1 MRTNS
6 RTLIAGLV
14 AATALSAPA
23 FAQELTIGL
32 KSEATSMD
40 PQFHQLST
48 NIQVLLNIFEG
59 LTKQDAVQRV
69 QPSLATEWEAI
80 DDTTWRFTL
89 REGVKFHNGSDFTAR
104 DVIYTYCRVPL
115 VENSPSSY
123 TIYTGTIADMTAEND
138 HTLVIKTDAAN
149 PLLPTEIAS
158 LPIISADAAGAEDK
172 VTYSRDGCQ
181 GMGTVPQS
189 GDFNSRQVA
198 VGTGP
203 YKLGEFIRG
212 NQLVLT
218 RFEEYWGDAPDW
230 ETVVMRPITSD
241 GPRVAAL
248 LAGDVMMIESP
259 PIQDIPRITSAD
271 YSVVDALSNRIIYL
285 ALDQEGEAPKISSA
299 DGKNPLLDAK
309 VREAI
314 SAAVNREAIAQR
326 IMGGYAVPAGE
337 LLPPPMFGTSG
348 RAVDSYDP
356 ERAKKLLAEAGYPDG
371 FAITLGTPND
381 RYINDEQVAQAIA
394 QMLTRVGIKTQVDA
408 STASQFFSRRNNL
421 EFPMYMA
428 GWGASSGEMSSPLKS
443 LVATYDKD
451 VGMGVTNAG
460 RYSNLKVDELLKQA
474 MSTIEDEKRA
484 RLLAD
489 AETIVLD
496 DYGIIPVHYEQTVW
510 ALSPKL
516 SYEPRVDQYTLAY
529 QVKRTDAAN

>member
-1 MRTNS
+1 MRTRS
-6 RTLIAGLV
+6 RTFLAGLV
-14 AATALSAPA
+14 AATTLSAPA

-48 NIQVLLNIFEG
+48 NIQVLLNVFEA

-69 QPSLATEWEAI
+69 KPSLASEWEAI
-80 DDTTWRFTL
+80 DDTTWRFKL
-89 REGVKFHNGSDFTAR
+89 QKGVKFHNGSDFTAR

-123 TIYTGTIADMTAEND
+123 TIYTGTIADMTAEDD
-138 HTLVIKTDAAN
+138 HTLIIKTHAAN
-149 PLLPTEIAS
+149 PLLPTEVSS
-158 LPIISADAAGAEDK
+158 LPVISADAAGAEDT
-172 VTYSRDGCQ
+172 VTFGRDGCE

-189 GDFNSRQVA
+189 GDFNSPEVA

-203 YKLGEFIRG
+203 YKLGEFVRG

-218 RFEEYWGDAPDW
+218 RFENYWGEAPDW
-230 ETVVMRPITSD
+230 ERVVMRPITSD

-259 PIQDIPRITSAD
+259 PIQDISRITSAG

-285 ALDQEGEAPKISSA
+285 AFDQEGEAPSITGT

-314 SAAVNREAIAQR
+314 ALAVNREAIAER
-326 IMGGYAVPAGE
+326 IMGGYAMPAGE

-348 RAVDSYDP
+348 RAVDGYDP
-356 ERAKKLLAEAGYPDG
+356 ERAKELLGEAGYPDG
-371 FAITLGTPND
+371 FGITLGTPND
-381 RYINDEQVAQAIA
+381 RYINDEQVAQAVA
-394 QMLTRVGIKTQVDA
+394 QMLTRIGIKTQVDA

-451 VGMGVTNAG
+451 AGMGVTNAG
-460 RYSNLKVDELLKQA
+460 RYSNPKVDELLKQA
-474 MSTIEDEKRA
+474 MSTIDDDERA
-484 RLLAD
+484 RFLAE
-489 AETIVLD
+489 AETMVLD
-496 DYGIIPVHYEQTVW
+496 DYGIVPLHYEQTVW

-529 QVKRTDAAN
+529 QVKQAAD